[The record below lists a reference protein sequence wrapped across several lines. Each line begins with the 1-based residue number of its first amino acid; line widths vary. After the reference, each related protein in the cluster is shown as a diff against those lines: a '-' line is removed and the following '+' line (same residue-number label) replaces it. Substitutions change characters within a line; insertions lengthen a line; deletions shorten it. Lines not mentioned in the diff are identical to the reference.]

1 MKTCKISALA
11 LDSVPVRSAV
21 AESYGSVF
29 RLKMVSVETEY
40 YFTKKK
46 LEAG

>member
-1 MKTCKISALA
+1 METCKISALA

-21 AESYGSVF
+21 AEGCGSVF
-29 RLKMVSVETEY
+29 RLKMVSVETGY
-40 YFTKKK
+40 YFRKKK